1 MKGGGNITDISQ
13 YNGIKL
19 ITKYWSKINHTHGHE
34 NKAVIV
40 GDVHGDLHQFIAPLV
55 MNDIITLNGEIN
67 TIDNDIMYYVPSY
80 IVNDCKCIVIYLG
93 DITDE
98 WIFSRTI
105 SYMMYNLL
113 KNNKVRYIYG
123 NHDLSI
129 IGRYYLFKEGK
140 LNIAVDIPPL
150 WETLKKELNC
160 NEHIKIIKDKVMY
173 DNDEVKGIEYLYKY
187 ISPLFNNLYK
197 IFTEQ
202 LGLISM
208 VIAVNNIPY
217 MISHCTWTKAAI
229 KQLLKKQFIDEHA
242 NRPSDKNKEQLRP
255 MIFNYRPN
263 NNSLTYLRN
272 IVNKMNDINFN
283 ISEQS
288 DYIEL
293 SKAVNDVFKSKSR
306 LYVSKNNITYSRNT
320 DTIFLN
326 HIVGHTIGSEWRDIN
341 VNIKQS
347 TYYDER
353 MSKLNPDIIN
363 DKHIY
368 YFDFGCSAGYDHDEI
383 SRPDY
388 VYIKDSEMFVS
399 NLPAFSF
406 ITTISN
412 DERIDSML
420 IMNDKTPHSK
430 NKITFN

>member
-1 MKGGGNITDISQ
+1 
-13 YNGIKL
+13 
-19 ITKYWSKINHTHGHE
+19 
-34 NKAVIV
+34 
-40 GDVHGDLHQFIAPLV
+40 
-55 MNDIITLNGEIN
+55 
-67 TIDNDIMYYVPSY
+67 
-80 IVNDCKCIVIYLG
+80 
-93 DITDE
+93 
-98 WIFSRTI
+98 
-105 SYMMYNLL
+105 
-113 KNNKVRYIYG
+113 
-123 NHDLSI
+123 
-129 IGRYYLFKEGK
+129 
-140 LNIAVDIPPL
+140 
-150 WETLKKELNC
+150 
-160 NEHIKIIKDKVMY
+160 
-173 DNDEVKGIEYLYKY
+173 
-187 ISPLFNNLYK
+187 
-197 IFTEQ
+197 
-202 LGLISM
+202 
-208 VIAVNNIPY
+208 
-217 MISHCTWTKAAI
+217 
-229 KQLLKKQFIDEHA
+229 
-242 NRPSDKNKEQLRP
+242 

-306 LYVSKNNITYSRNT
+306 LYISKNNITYSRNT

-363 DKHIY
+363 DKYIY
-368 YFDFGCSAGYDHDEI
+368 YFDFGSSAGYDHDEI